1 MRYTTI
7 IDISEIRQIY
17 KSVNTRLVYL
27 HLCLRSGYHDTDR
40 DIVDLSIRKLAMQCG
55 LTVSA
60 TRHALSILAKARL
73 IERQGAAIKVAKWLQ
88 QEPITPRART
98 RQQQQLQDAAAAR
111 MAQERKREREA
122 AKEAAERAA
131 LRAQGKTQYQVYLD
145 DLQRRAAAGDIQ
157 AIEALKRHK
166 HTKT

>member
-17 KSVNTRLVYL
+17 KSSNTRLVYL
-27 HLCLRSGYHDTDR
+27 HLCLCSGYHDNDR
-40 DIVDLSIRKLAMQCG
+40 DIVDLSIRKMAMQCG

-60 TRHALSILAKARL
+60 TRHALRILANARL
-73 IERQGAAIKVAKWLQ
+73 IERQGNVIKVTKWLQ
-88 QEPITPRART
+88 QEPITSRALIRK
-98 RQQQQLQDAAAAR
+98 QQQLQNAAAAR
-111 MAQERKREREA
+111 MEEERKREREA
-122 AKEAAERAA
+122 AKDAAERAA

-145 DLQRRAAAGDIQ
+145 DLKRRAESGDIQ

-166 HTKT
+166 HTT

>member
-17 KSVNTRLVYL
+17 KSANTRLVYL

-40 DIVDLSIRKLAMQCG
+40 DIVDMSIRKMAMQCG

-60 TRHALSILAKARL
+60 TRHALRILANARL
-73 IERQGAAIKVAKWLQ
+73 IERQGNTIKVTKWLQ
-88 QEPITPRART
+88 QEPITSRAQT
-98 RQQQQLQDAAAAR
+98 RKQQQLQNAAAAR
-111 MAQERKREREA
+111 MEEERKREREA

-145 DLQRRAAAGDIQ
+145 DLKRRAESGDIQ

-166 HTKT
+166 HTT

>member
-55 LTVSA
+55 LTVAA
-60 TRHALSILAKARL
+60 TRHALSILNKAKL
-73 IERQGAAIKVAKWLQ
+73 IERQGAVIKVCKWLQ

-98 RQQQQLQDAAAAR
+98 RQQQKLQDAAAAR
-111 MAQERKREREA
+111 IAEERKRELEA

-166 HTKT
+166 HTT